1 MQAVAC
7 ADAPPGAASVDEE
20 MATQYAPLEVEER
33 LYQWW
38 ESSGFFEPAGDES
51 KQCFVI
57 SMPPPNV
64 TGKLHMGHA
73 MFVALEDIMARFH
86 RMRGHPTLWLPGTDH
101 AGIAT
106 QMLVERQLV
115 AEGTSRTA
123 VGRDAFLERVWGWKA
138 EKGGQITG
146 QIRRLGASC
155 DWSREKFTLEPELCE
170 AVAEA
175 FVNLHE
181 KGLIYRGEYMVNWS
195 PSLGTA
201 VSDLEVEYSEE
212 EGKLYYFKYNLD
224 DGSGEHIPVA
234 TTRPETILGD
244 AAVCVHP
251 EDERYKHLVGKEV
264 VVPIL
269 GRKVPVIA
277 DDYVQMDFGTGA
289 RRAIRRNFR
298 RNSAPFGAIRR
309 NSLTPRPSPQARS
322 RSRRRTT

>member
-289 RRAIRRNFR
+289 P
-298 RNSAPFGAIRR
+298 RNSAQFSAQFGAIRR
-309 NSLTPRPSPQARS
+309 HSLTPRPSPSQARS